1 MTVEQAMEM
10 VGVDLYFE
18 VMSDGRLIEEGR
30 YDIISRTK
38 DFLVDRIEIIN
49 VNDPELM
56 MCIISI

>member
-38 DFLVDRIEIIN
+38 DFLVDRIEIID
-49 VNDPELM
+49 VNDPESM
-56 MCIISI
+56 MCVIYI